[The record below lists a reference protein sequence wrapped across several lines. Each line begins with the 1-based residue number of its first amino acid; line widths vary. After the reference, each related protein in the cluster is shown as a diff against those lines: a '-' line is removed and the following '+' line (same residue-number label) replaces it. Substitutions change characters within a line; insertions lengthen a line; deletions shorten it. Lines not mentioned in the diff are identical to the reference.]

1 MSKRDEPDLKLIKAI
16 FELKKKKAGI
26 RTIKMILQRDYS
38 QKTNLKKI
46 SRIKNKYG
54 LVTVIRRRNK
64 HRSIAKGGMDHKA
77 VPNLVKR
84 NFNRDK
90 PDQVYSTDI
99 TYLNYGNGQR
109 AYLSAVKDLCS
120 KEIVHFSIS
129 KNIHMELATEGL
141 DDLFQK
147 LSSKKRSQL
156 IVHSDQGS
164 HYTTKGF
171 RDKLGKYSII
181 QSMSRRGN
189 CLDNA
194 PIESF
199 FGHLKDEIE
208 LKNCMK
214 YPDLISRVRHY
225 IDYYNNY
232 RPQWGLKRRTPAECR
247 RSLK

>member
-1 MSKRDEPDLKLIKAI
+1 LKLIRSI

-26 RTIKMILQRDYS
+26 RTIKMILHRDHY
-38 QKTNLKKI
+38 QTMNLKKI
-46 SRIKNKYG
+46 SRIKNRYG
-54 LVTVIRRRNK
+54 LETVIRRRSK
-64 HRSIAKGGMDHKA
+64 HRSIAKGGLDHKA
-77 VPNLVKR
+77 VPNLVNRKFDVKR
-84 NFNRDK
+84 T
-90 PDQVYSTDI
+90 DQVYSTDI
-99 TYLNYGNGQR
+99 TYLNYGQGQR
-109 AYLSAVKDLCS
+109 AYLSAVKDLGS
-120 KEIVHFSIS
+120 KEIVHFNMS

-141 DDLFQK
+141 DGLFK
-147 LSSKKRSQL
+147 RLTLKKRRHL

-199 FGHLKDEIE
+199 FGHLKDEVE

-214 YPDLISRVRHY
+214 YPDLISRVRKY
-225 IDYYNNY
+225 IDYYNNN

-247 RSLK
+247 RSLN